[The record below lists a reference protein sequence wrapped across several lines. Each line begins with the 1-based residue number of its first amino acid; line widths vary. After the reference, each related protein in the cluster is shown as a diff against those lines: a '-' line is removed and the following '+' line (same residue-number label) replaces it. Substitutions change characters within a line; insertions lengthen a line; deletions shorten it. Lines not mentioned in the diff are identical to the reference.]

1 MGFDRPMP
9 PATRHTTQSRHQPSS
24 EDRWAWLGPTPRAL
38 FSAGWAMLPLR
49 AFLGFT
55 FCFAGLQKLANP
67 AFFDASNP
75 ASIQSQLAGAVRR
88 SPIHA
93 LVSPLVHVAV
103 PLGLLIALG
112 ELAVGL
118 GALLGLWTRLAAVG
132 GALLSL
138 MLFLTVSF
146 HSSPYYTGSDIVFVF
161 AWMPLVLAGAGGVLS
176 ADAILA
182 NRARRQIGAQPAAVV
197 PVTFASVRRACGSYE
212 EGRCKARHGD
222 GCAPAP
228 CPYLAQRP
236 PSARRLQEHEMD
248 RRAFALKGAATGVLA
263 AVGVLGA
270 GATAAFGRA
279 VGGSRSPSGTPTLGG
294 SNGSSSTTAAPTTTA
309 PKAPT
314 TTAPRAPT
322 TTAPKAPTTTAPSAP
337 ATTRPPGTRIGPARD
352 VPVGGAASFQ
362 DPNTGDP
369 SLVVQPKAGT
379 FLAFDAVCPHAGCT
393 VEYASSAKLFVCPC
407 HGSEFNG
414 STGAVEVGPA
424 TRGLGHIG
432 IAEGGDGQLYVT

>member
-1 MGFDRPMP
+1 MDFDRPMP
-9 PATRHTTQSRHQPSS
+9 PATRHPTPSRGSRHLPSS

-38 FSAGWAMLPLR
+38 FSAGWALLPLR

-93 LVSPLVHVAV
+93 LVSPLAHVAV

-132 GALLSL
+132 GALISL
-138 MLFLTVSF
+138 MLLLTVSF
-146 HSSPYYTGSDIVFVF
+146 HSSPYYTGSDIVFLF

-176 ADAILA
+176 ADAILS
-182 NRARRQIGAQPAAVV
+182 NRARRQMGAQPAAVV
-197 PVTFASVRRACGSYE
+197 PVPFAAVRRACGSYE
-212 EGRCKARHGD
+212 EGRCKVRHGEA
-222 GCAPAP
+222 CAPAP

-236 PSARRLQEHEMD
+236 PSPRRLQEHEMD

-270 GATAAFGRA
+270 GATAAFGRV
-279 VGGSRSPSGTPTLGG
+279 VGGSRSPSGAPTLPGAN
-294 SNGSSSTTAAPTTTA
+294 SSSSTTAAPTTTA
-309 PKAPT
+309 P
-314 TTAPRAPT
+314 RAS
-322 TTAPKAPTTTAPSAP
+322 TTTAPSAP

-369 SLVVQPKAGT
+369 SLVVQPTAGT

>member
-9 PATRHTTQSRHQPSS
+9 PATRHTAPNRNPTRS
-24 EDRWAWLGPTPRAL
+24 ETPWAWLGPTPRAL
-38 FSAGWAMLPLR
+38 FSAGWALLPLR

-67 AFFDASNP
+67 GFFDASDP

-118 GALLGLWTRLAAVG
+118 GALLGLWTRLAAAG
-132 GALLSL
+132 GALISL
-138 MLFLTVSF
+138 LLFLTVSF

-182 NRARRQIGAQPAAVV
+182 NRARRQMGAEPAAVV
-197 PVTFASVRRACGSYE
+197 PVTFASVRRACGSYAD
-212 EGRCKARHGD
+212 GRCQVRHGD
-222 GCAPAP
+222 ACAPAP
-228 CPYLAQRP
+228 CPYLAQRLP
-236 PSARRLQEHEMD
+236 TPRRLEEHEID
-248 RRAFALKGAATGVLA
+248 RRAFALKGVATGALA
-263 AVGVLGA
+263 AVGILGA
-270 GATAAFGRA
+270 GATAAFGRVA
-279 VGGSRSPSGTPTLGG
+279 GGGRNPSGAPSLGG
-294 SNGSSSTTAAPTTTA
+294 TAGSGSGSATAAPTTTA

-314 TTAPRAPT
+314 TTAP
-322 TTAPKAPTTTAPSAP
+322 KAPTTTGPTAP

-362 DPNTGDP
+362 DPSTGDP

-393 VEYASSAKLFVCPC
+393 VGYDSSAKLFVCPC

-424 TRGLGHIG
+424 TRGLGHIA
-432 IAEGGDGQLYVT
+432 IAEGGDGELYVT